1 MRLQGR
7 RRHWMNGMVR
17 QLTYRYTLVGYK
29 TYDLDIASFRKVILP
44 RTWIFVC
51 KGDTMKVFVDN
62 DVLVIYLYRD
72 DYGVEVMRLR
82 FRKSDCTQFTTAS
95 TN

>member
-1 MRLQGR
+1 
-7 RRHWMNGMVR
+7 
-17 QLTYRYTLVGYK
+17 
-29 TYDLDIASFRKVILP
+29 
-44 RTWIFVC
+44 
-51 KGDTMKVFVDN
+51 MKVFVDN